1 MGIAEEDFERIFEAF
16 TQIEDADDRA
26 EGGTGLGLAICKK
39 LARAHG
45 GDISVKSTLGRG
57 TTFTVFIP
65 GAPQVAE
72 PVVLAA

>member
-1 MGIAEEDFERIFEAF
+1 MHHTDLDRIFEAF

-39 LARAHG
+39 LALAHG
-45 GDISVKSTLGRG
+45 GDITVKSTLGQG

-65 GAPQVAE
+65 GATQLAE
-72 PVVLAA
+72 PATLAKAS